1 MLNSQKWHGLNRLL
15 SYLRQHPERLTARF
29 VCIVLTNFFLLAT
42 PRVMGYAVDRLNESV
57 THEKLAT
64 YGASLLDSP
73 FAKAFSGFSCAAS
86 SSVCRVTSST
96 RFGII
101 YSNI

>member
-15 SYLRQHPERLTARF
+15 SYLRQHPGRLAAGF

-57 THEKLAT
+57 TREKLAT
-64 YGASLLDSP
+64 YGA
-73 FAKAFSGFSCAAS
+73 
-86 SSVCRVTSST
+86 
-96 RFGII
+96 II
-101 YSNI
+101 IGLA